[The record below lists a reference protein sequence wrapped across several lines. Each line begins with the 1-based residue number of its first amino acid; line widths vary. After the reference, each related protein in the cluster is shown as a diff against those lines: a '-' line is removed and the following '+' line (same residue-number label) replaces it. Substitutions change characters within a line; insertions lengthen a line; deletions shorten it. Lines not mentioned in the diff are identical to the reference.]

1 MHTPI
6 VERTPAQTNRSL
18 RRVSIL
24 FGAVLLI
31 VLLFA
36 IARRRAFGSLANAQ
50 TIEIDGTPREFLVH
64 VPPGY
69 VSSHR
74 VPLVL
79 VLHGA
84 TQSAAN
90 IEKMSGMDERADNDD
105 FIAAYPEG
113 TGRAPT
119 WNAGACCGYA
129 QNHQID
135 DVAFIRALIGHL
147 EQAYSIDPKRVYV
160 TGISNGAMMAYRL
173 GCELSSEIAAIA
185 PVEGA
190 QDLPCHPSQPVS
202 VIVFHGTSD
211 RLVPFNGG
219 STPFQIGPHRTD
231 TSVMDTV
238 DFWVQRDGCLPAP
251 TASQTSGVHISIY
264 SGCIAGT
271 GVALYAIQGGRHDW
285 PGSAGA
291 DRLGLS
297 GGVDATGVMCQFFA
311 AHPKR

>member
-1 MHTPI
+1 MKTPM
-6 VERTPAQTNRSL
+6 VEPTPAQTRRSL
-18 RRVSIL
+18 RRVLIL
-24 FGAVLLI
+24 FGAVALI
-31 VLLFA
+31 VLFFA
-36 IARRRAFGSLANAQ
+36 FVRRRAFGAPPNAQ
-50 TIEIDGTPREFLVH
+50 TLEVNGAPRTYLLH

-69 VSSHR
+69 AASQR

-90 IEKMSGMDERADNDD
+90 VEIMSGMDERADKEH

-129 QNHQID
+129 QNNQID
-135 DVAFIRALIGHL
+135 DVAFVRALIGHL
-147 EQAYSIDPKRVYV
+147 EQAYSIDPKRVYA
-160 TGISNGAMMAYRL
+160 TGISNGAMMSYRL
-173 GCELSSEIAAIA
+173 GCELAGEIAAIA

-190 QDLPCHPSQPVS
+190 QDIPCHPSQPVS
-202 VIVFHGTSD
+202 VIVFHGTAD

-219 STPFQIGPHRTD
+219 STPFQIGQRRTD
-231 TSVMDTV
+231 TSVMDAV
-238 DFWVQRDGCLPAP
+238 DFWVQRDGCLSAP
-251 TASQTSGVHISIY
+251 KTTGTSGVHISTY
-264 SGCIAGT
+264 SGCTAGT

-285 PGSAGA
+285 PGSPGA

-297 GGVDATGVMCQFFA
+297 GGVNATDVMCQFFA
-311 AHPKR
+311 AHPKP